1 MNIIIKSVS
10 VTSDESDFMREFKLS
25 PTRLIREK
33 LWEMKGMIQRI
44 AGEKIERLVI
54 RVNELC
60 KKLEDKDEIIKKL
73 EDVLEKTKDQAQ
85 QR

>member
-25 PTRLIREK
+25 PTRLIKEK